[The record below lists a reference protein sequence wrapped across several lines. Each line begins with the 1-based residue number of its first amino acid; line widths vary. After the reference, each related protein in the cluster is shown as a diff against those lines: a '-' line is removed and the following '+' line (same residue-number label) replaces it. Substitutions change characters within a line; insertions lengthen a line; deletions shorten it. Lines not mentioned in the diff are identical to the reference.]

1 MPKMYF
7 IDHGLS
13 LRDNRVNA
21 FTPNSWAGH
30 WCHLQTSIPLISVN
44 EDLSVILLEVGT
56 SPNSKNCVY
65 ILMINTTLRS
75 FSYSPLFI
83 GILRKR
89 KNTVGR
95 CNGAG

>member
-13 LRDNRVNA
+13 LRDNRVYA
-21 FTPNSWAGH
+21 FTPNSWAGD

-56 SPNSKNCVY
+56 SPNSKDCVY